1 MSAQNLNGRHAETL
15 CGATTA
21 ATQPAAWACYVRASR
36 VSTGLIGGETLL
48 AAPDQVT
55 ETHSSPSFP
64 WPAAVRL
71 VNGSPRNTR
80 AMQGRLEIQ
89 LQNGSWST
97 VCDDEFNDVA
107 ATVVCRQVVWAS
119 FGRAD
124 CKAFPSVATFA
135 MTTTS
140 LVLYRCSW
148 D

>member
-1 MSAQNLNGRHAETL
+1 MGRHCL
-15 CGATTA
+15 PR
-21 ATQPAAWACYVRASR
+21 QN
-36 VSTGLIGGETLL
+36 
-48 AAPDQVT
+48 QVT

-107 ATVVCRQVVWAS
+107 ATVVCRQVGWA
-119 FGRAD
+119 F
-124 CKAFPSVATFA
+124 
-135 MTTTS
+135 
-140 LVLYRCSW
+140 VLGVQTARPFLLLQLLQ
-148 D
+148 